1 MESKEQKIDC
11 LEIAKEGLELEYQY
25 IKELKEKEIENLKKE
40 LSKKEEEKDKLKQ
53 IIKELEIKLE
63 KIEYSRWWKLRKIFK
78 K

>member
-11 LEIAKEGLELEYQY
+11 LEIAKEGIELEYQY
-25 IKELKEKEIENLKKE
+25 IKELKEKEIEKLKEE
-40 LSKKEEEKDKLKQ
+40 LEKKEEEKEHLKQ

>member
-40 LSKKEEEKDKLKQ
+40 LTKKEEEKDKLKQ

>member
-11 LEIAKEGLELEYQY
+11 LEIEKEGLELEYQY

-40 LSKKEEEKDKLKQ
+40 LSKKEKEKDKLKQ

>member
-11 LEIAKEGLELEYQY
+11 LEIAKEGIELEYQY
-25 IKELKEKEIENLKKE
+25 IKGLKEREIEKLEKELKEKEKE
-40 LSKKEEEKDKLKQ
+40 KEHLRQ

>member
-63 KIEYSRWWKLRKIFK
+63 KIEYSRWWKLRKILK

>member
-11 LEIAKEGLELEYQY
+11 LEIAKEGIELEYQY
-25 IKELKEKEIENLKKE
+25 IKGLKERKIKKIKKEKKKKEKEKE
-40 LSKKEEEKDKLKQ
+40 HLRQ

>member
-40 LSKKEEEKDKLKQ
+40 LSKKEKEKDKLKQ